1 MPRTLLLTAL
11 LLTPAQAL
19 PLIPTPSAKAA
30 TPAPQLLPA
39 PQQAEYPPGSLPL
52 NNLSVQLRGNAP
64 ELKWAGRDLKEA
76 WRERLNADLAGSG
89 TTPIVIGTIQ
99 DADLAQKAKEKGLL
113 TDKPEGY
120 ALWVDATGAY
130 VVGANPLGAY
140 HGAQTLRQLLT
151 PQGLRFANIQDFP
164 LLKTRMAMIY
174 LDQYSQG
181 VNDKLI
187 PLLAQLKYNSV
198 LVVSNYVQWDT
209 AKQLGFAHPGGASK
223 AEAARVANLAR
234 EHGLSPVPLIE
245 TLGHTGWLFY
255 KGANQDLVQDP
266 GSQNPFAYDTLN
278 PRTYQVVEGVLAEAV
293 DTFKPKYVHIG
304 HDEVR
309 NVDRF
314 PARENGKAVGF
325 EKLFVDDTLRLH
337 DFLKARNVGTMI
349 WHDVAFADAFKD
361 QIPKALPKD
370 IVVAYWN
377 YAPGADYPLLK
388 EISKAGFP
396 TLAAPW
402 RDPLNPETFAKSALK
417 YGADGLLQ
425 ARWSGYFGNPSIWDG
440 QADQGVA
447 YLRGGNA
454 AWNPAA
460 PSVEAPAARYRDLY
474 QPESYAPQAGEL
486 VDLSAVTNRKL
497 SDPDEKGW
505 IEKGP
510 DTDLS
515 ALPTGTVKLGAY
527 TFLVSGAVMTRGSR
541 AAVKD
546 LPEKVTL
553 DLGQGVKADAIA
565 FLHTTGWGSPTPRE
579 EIGHYEIRYADGST
593 LRQPLEYGRHIRAW
607 TEPSATSMVQAPVWN
622 GQTKDGLDVALSV
635 LEWHNPKPN
644 QVIKSVTLV
653 SEGGAANPT
662 LLGLT
667 LLGSRK

>member
-1 MPRTLLLTAL
+1 MPRTLLTAL
-11 LLTPAQAL
+11 LLAPMAQAL
-19 PLIPTPSAKAA
+19 PLIPVQSAKAA
-30 TPAPQLLPA
+30 SPAPQLLPV
-39 PQQAEYPPGSLPL
+39 PQQAAFPQGSLPL
-52 NNLSVQLRGNAP
+52 TGLNVQLRGNAP
-64 ELKWAGRDLKEA
+64 ELRWAERDLKEE
-76 WRERLNADLAGSG
+76 WRERLNADLPERG
-89 TTPIVIGTIQ
+89 TTPIVIGTLQ
-99 DADLAQKAKEKGLL
+99 DADLAQRARAKGLL
-113 TDKPEGY
+113 SDKPEGY
-120 ALWVDATGAY
+120 ALWVDAGGAY
-130 VVGANPLGAY
+130 VVGADPLGAY
-140 HGAQTLRQLLT
+140 HGAQTLRQLLS

-164 LLKTRMAMIY
+164 LLKTRMAMLY

-209 AKQLGFAHPGGASK
+209 AKQFGFAHPGGASK
-223 AEAARVANLAR
+223 AEAARIAKLAR

-245 TLGHTGWLFY
+245 TLGHTNWLFY
-255 KGANQDLVQDP
+255 KGANKDLVQDP
-266 GSQNPFAYDTLN
+266 QSQNPFAYDTLN
-278 PRTYQVVEGVLAEAV
+278 PRTYQLVEGVLDEAIQ
-293 DTFKPKYVHIG
+293 TFKPAYIHIG

-314 PARENGKAVGF
+314 PAREGGKALGF

-337 DFLKARNVGTMI
+337 DFLKSRNVGTII

-361 QIPKALPKD
+361 RIPGELPKD

-377 YAPGADYPLLK
+377 YAPSADYPLLG
-388 EISKAGFP
+388 EIAAAGFP

-402 RDPLNPETFAKSALK
+402 RDPQNPETFAKSALK
-417 YGADGLLQ
+417 YGAEGLLQ
-425 ARWSGYFGNPSIWDG
+425 TRWSGYFGNPSVWDG

-460 PSVEAPAARYRDLY
+460 PPVETPAARYRDLY
-474 QPESYAPQAGEL
+474 QPQPYAPEAGEL
-486 VDLSAVTNRKL
+486 VDLSGAANRQL
-497 SDPDEKGW
+497 SDPGETQW

-510 DTDLS
+510 GTDLS
-515 ALPTGTVKLGAY
+515 ALPKGQVKLGAY

-546 LPEKVTL
+546 LPDKVTL

-565 FLHTTGWGSPTPRE
+565 FLHTTGWGSPTDRQ
-579 EIGHYEIRYADGST
+579 EIGHYEIRYADGT
-593 LRQPLEYGRHIRAW
+593 MLRQPLEYGRHIRAW
-607 TEPSATSMVQAPVWN
+607 TEPVTTSLVQAPVWT
-622 GQTKDGLDVALSV
+622 GQTGDGLDISLGV
-635 LEWHNPKPN
+635 LEWPNPKPD
-644 QVIKSVTLV
+644 QVIRSVTLV
-653 SEGGAANPT
+653 SEGGPANPT

-667 LLGSRK
+667 LLGNGK